1 MCRND
6 HYYYPLYQLPEL
18 LILVILATPTLM
30 ARIALEYPRVQD
42 VPDPQDSFTSSDSGT
57 GSSGGD
63 LESGAQNTQSS
74 GSDLDKPHDHHDGGS
89 ATAQPHWVVVRAS

>member
-1 MCRND
+1 VCRND

-57 GSSGGD
+57 GTSGD
-63 LESGAQNTQSS
+63 LESGAQSTQSS
-74 GSDLDKPHDHHDGGS
+74 GSDLVKPHDGGS
-89 ATAQPHWVVVRAS
+89 ATAQPHRLVVRAS